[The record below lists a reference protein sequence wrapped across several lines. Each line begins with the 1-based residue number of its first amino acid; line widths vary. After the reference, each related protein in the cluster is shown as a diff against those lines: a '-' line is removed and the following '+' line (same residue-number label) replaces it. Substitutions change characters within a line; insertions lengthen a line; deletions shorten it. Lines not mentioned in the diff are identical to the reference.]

1 MINTSYVLQLQLS
14 LFFFLQGK
22 IGQVTSRRDGGKG
35 VGKGADNV
43 FHQVESTHNTHTKGW
58 ATNFHIMLKSLNPFS
73 VKARVES
80 SRVESSWAKCQL
92 LEKRKRQRERQQ
104 IACRQCVCV
113 ALLKKRQSERG
124 IIAGVAFGKL
134 WICALHACNVQK
146 LRLMPH

>member
-1 MINTSYVLQLQLS
+1 M
-14 LFFFLQGK
+14 GK
-22 IGQVTSRRDGGKG
+22 LRAGGVGGKG

-43 FHQVESTHNTHTKGW
+43 FHQVESTHNTHTKGR

-92 LEKRKRQRERQQ
+92 LEKRQRQRKRQQ

-113 ALLKKRQSERG
+113 CVWHYLKRDRERVG
-124 IIAGVAFGKL
+124 E
-134 WICALHACNVQK
+134 
-146 LRLMPH
+146 